1 MQLFQKHT
9 WMVIAGLIL
18 TMGLTRFHHFGSSV
32 SLPDA
37 SLAVFF
43 LGGLYLARFAGGLAI
58 FAVLLAEA
66 ALVDYFAITVQGT
79 SDWCVTPAYAFLVV
93 AYAAMWFAG
102 RWIAE
107 RFTLT
112 GKGLLS
118 VFATVTFASSMA
130 FLISNVSFF
139 LFSGRFAE
147 MSAQEYASRVVQ
159 YWGSY
164 VAVALLYVA
173 CAVFAQMAYVLLK
186 GKRHHGSRIA

>member
-1 MQLFQKHT
+1 
-9 WMVIAGLIL
+9 
-18 TMGLTRFHHFGSSV
+18 
-32 SLPDA
+32 
-37 SLAVFF
+37 
-43 LGGLYLARFAGGLAI
+43 
-58 FAVLLAEA
+58 
-66 ALVDYFAITVQGT
+66 
-79 SDWCVTPAYAFLVV
+79 
-93 AYAAMWFAG
+93 
-102 RWIAE
+102 
-107 RFTLT
+107 
-112 GKGLLS
+112 
-118 VFATVTFASSMA
+118 MA